1 MLTHNAFIHC
11 SSSSCAASCEPSA
24 NLSPK
29 FSDAPPLPPP
39 SFSARQMPP
48 PPSSPQMPQ
57 AQNSSHPASSRG
69 PPLLPAFPTSRDLP
83 TPSPITRPES
93 SMSISSML
101 GSDSTRPSREQVST
115 VAVKEQSP
123 MRVAALPSPRMQI
136 GSVPSPPQTRD
147 HATSLY
153 QRSRSPERA
162 MFVNSQTSR
171 PTRAYSGGALRHQMS
186 NTNVG
191 SSDVSRLASLSG
203 PFNSQYSPKSDN
215 SPLQDW
221 KPFHDGRPSL
231 KRPYERPNSQPVDS
245 ITRSSEFDK
254 SLHLRPVTSE
264 AESVRPA
271 DTKQFQSAK
280 YGEGAMET
288 AKPER
293 EDSSTNGYLDLRIRH
308 ALEQQTLQPA
318 SQGSPTQKGVS
329 SSVYP
334 FLSKPIPPSPEMARV
349 RRETDPLST
358 HSVVR
363 DQPAPTPSPFNPES
377 IRRLREERLIGVSAG
392 PQQTPTPSPSNA
404 STHLQQVNGIPR
416 QNVSQGPSVPLG
428 LETPRAGGQEQPV
441 KADEAN
447 LNNHRGSLAL
457 LLDNS
462 RRGRISPLP
471 QAVQGAQARVSGPAS
486 DPGIKSEFARMFIGI
501 GSGVGRAGR
510 LGSGTSTPF
519 SPSPTKNIESG
530 RKTPITGR
538 GEPIEISNTWVGS
551 KGGRKGRKAKE
562 EEPRLEAEVK
572 PTEINAGAISARGIK
587 RTRHSHHHHPHQHSH
602 Q

>member
-1 MLTHNAFIHC
+1 M
-11 SSSSCAASCEPSA
+11 
-24 NLSPK
+24 K
-29 FSDAPPLPPP
+29 FSDAPLPPPP

-57 AQNSSHPASSRG
+57 AQNVSYSSSSRG

-101 GSDSTRPSREQVST
+101 GSDSNRPPRDQLSA
-115 VAVKEQSP
+115 VAKTEHSP
-123 MRVAALPSPRMQI
+123 MRAAALPSPRMQI

-147 HATSLY
+147 HASSMY

-171 PTRAYSGGALRHQMS
+171 PARAYSGGALRHQIS
-186 NTNVG
+186 NTNIG
-191 SSDVSRLASLSG
+191 SSDASRFPSLSG
-203 PFNSQYSPKSDN
+203 PFNPQYSPKSDN

-221 KPFHDGRPSL
+221 KAFHDGRPSL
-231 KRPYERPNSQPVDS
+231 KRPFERPNSQPVDS
-245 ITRSSEFDK
+245 ITRSLEFDK
-254 SLHLRPVTSE
+254 SLNLRPLTSE
-264 AESVRPA
+264 AESFRPA
-271 DTKQFQSAK
+271 NTKPSQSVK
-280 YGEGAMET
+280 YGETAAET
-288 AKPER
+288 TKSER
-293 EDSSTNGYLDLRIRH
+293 DDGTANGYLDLRIRH
-308 ALEQQTLQPA
+308 ALEQQTLQSA

-329 SSVYP
+329 SLVYP
-334 FLSKPIPPSPEMARV
+334 FLSKPIPPSPEHARG
-349 RRETDPLST
+349 RRETDPLSI
-358 HSVVR
+358 HNVMR
-363 DQPAPTPSPFNPES
+363 DQPAPTQSPHNPDS
-377 IRRLREERLIGVSAG
+377 IRRLREERLVGASTG
-392 PQQTPTPSPSNA
+392 PQQTPTPSPSNGT
-404 STHLQQVNGIPR
+404 SHLLQQANGIPR
-416 QNVSQGPSVPLG
+416 PNISQGPSTAIG
-428 LETPRAGGQEQPV
+428 LETPRGGGQEQPV
-441 KADEAN
+441 KGDEVG
-447 LNNHRGSLAL
+447 LHNHRGSLAL
-457 LLDNS
+457 LLDNN

-538 GEPIEISNTWVGS
+538 GESIELGNTWVGS

-562 EEPRLEAEVK
+562 EEPRLEPEVK
-572 PTEINAGAISARGIK
+572 PTENNAGALGARGVK